1 MGENTRAI
9 AQRALARRIL
19 TGGCVMPD
27 NRMTI
32 KVERETY
39 KKLQLI
45 KMGDEKLRNMTDVIE
60 KLIADSEGV
69 SHASKA

>member
-1 MGENTRAI
+1 
-9 AQRALARRIL
+9 
-19 TGGCVMPD
+19 
-27 NRMTI
+27 MTI

-69 SHASKA
+69 THASKA